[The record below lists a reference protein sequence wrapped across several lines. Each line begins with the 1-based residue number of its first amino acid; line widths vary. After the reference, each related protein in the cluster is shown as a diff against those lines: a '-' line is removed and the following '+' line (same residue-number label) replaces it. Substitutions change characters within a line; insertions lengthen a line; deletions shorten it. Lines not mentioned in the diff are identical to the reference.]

1 MAISKAN
8 FNSFN
13 VTPTASKFITF
24 NSSNN
29 GLAADDVGGALQLIS
44 TTTASSSSTVT
55 ITSGIDST
63 YKEYIIKLI
72 NIHGS
77 ANYTTFGV
85 NFSIDGGSNYN
96 VSKQTTA
103 FSAYHSEGASYASLG
118 YGAGVDLNNA
128 TGDLQLNVGDNTG
141 IDDDESLSGT
151 IHLFDPSSTTF
162 VKHFIAI
169 TNMVSGSGEP
179 HSVNSFVAGYINS
192 TSAVNA
198 VRFQMASG
206 NIDSGV
212 IKLYG
217 VT

>member
-103 FSAYHSEGASYASLG
+103 FSAYHSEGASYSSLG
-118 YGAGVDLNNA
+118 YGSSVDIA
-128 TGDLQLNVGDNTG
+128 QGTGDQRLNIGDNTG

-151 IHLFDPSSTTF
+151 VHLFDPSNTTF
-162 VKHFIAI
+162 VKHFIAT

-217 VT
+217 VS

>member
-1 MAISKAN
+1 VAISKAN

-24 NSSNN
+24 NSSND

-44 TTTASSSSTVT
+44 TQTASSSANLSF
-55 ITSGIDST
+55 TSGIDST
-63 YKEYIIKLI
+63 YKEYIFKLI

-77 ANYTTFGV
+77 ANYTTFGI

-96 VSKQTTA
+96 ATKTTTA
-103 FSAYHSEGASYASLG
+103 FGAYHSEGDSYAALVYSTG
-118 YGAGVDLNNA
+118 GDIAQG
-128 TGDLQLNVGDNTG
+128 TGDQTLNIGDNTG
-141 IDDDESLSGT
+141 IDDDESISG
-151 IHLFDPSSTTF
+151 IVHLFDPSNTTF
-162 VKHFIAI
+162 VKHFM
-169 TNMVSGSGEP
+169 TRVNMVSGSGEP
-179 HSVNSFVAGYINS
+179 HSVDGYTAGYVNS

-217 VT
+217 VS